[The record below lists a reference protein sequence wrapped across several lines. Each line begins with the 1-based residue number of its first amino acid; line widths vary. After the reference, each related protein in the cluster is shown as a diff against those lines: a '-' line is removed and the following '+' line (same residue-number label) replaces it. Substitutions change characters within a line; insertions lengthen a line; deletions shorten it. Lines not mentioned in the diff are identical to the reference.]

1 MIVHSDTE
9 EDEDQHAAKP
19 ESEALS
25 GLNPGPMTRTRKA
38 RDAQLRLGVGR
49 PPAAEG
55 RGPRVVTRSV
65 SIAKGARS
73 RSGRG
78 AKPVSTPIV
87 AGSSGCYHF
96 RSPLIFL
103 ESIICSLC
111 RSVLICIVINEILE
125 LRPTGTSEEVPL
137 PPPNPAT
144 PRSRTAENG
153 RIRRASTMDNS
164 TDQAGIRAIVE
175 EQVCIALPSS
185 LIPHPSAGTAF
196 TTHGCITAE
205 ATSATSISP
214 RSRSRCAERK
224 GYDSHE
230 RDAGVTS
237 AG

>member
-9 EDEDQHAAKP
+9 EHEDHHAAKP
-19 ESEALS
+19 ESEAVS

-65 SIAKGARS
+65 SVAKGARS

-78 AKPVSTPIV
+78 AKPVPTPTV
-87 AGSSGCYHF
+87 EGSSGFYHF
-96 RSPLIFL
+96 RSPLILL
-103 ESIICSLC
+103 EPIVCSLC
-111 RSVLICIVINEILE
+111 RSVLICFVINEILE
-125 LRPTGTSEEVPL
+125 LQPTGTPEEVPL

-144 PRSRTAENG
+144 PRPRTENG
-153 RIRRASTMDNS
+153 RIRRASTIDTS
-164 TDQAGIRAIVE
+164 TDQAGVRAIVE
-175 EQVCIALPSS
+175 EQVCTTLSSS

-205 ATSATSISP
+205 ATPATGISP
-214 RSRSRCAERK
+214 CSRSCCAKRQ

-230 RDAGVTS
+230 
-237 AG
+237 

>member
-9 EDEDQHAAKP
+9 EDEDHHAAKP

-65 SIAKGARS
+65 SVAKGARS
-73 RSGRG
+73 RSARG
-78 AKPVSTPIV
+78 GKPVPTPIV
-87 AGSSGCYHF
+87 EGSSRFYHF
-96 RSPLIFL
+96 RSPLILL
-103 ESIICSLC
+103 ESNICSLC
-111 RSVLICIVINEILE
+111 RSVLICFVINKILE
-125 LRPTGTSEEVPL
+125 LQSTGTPDEVPP

-144 PRSRTAENG
+144 PRPRTAENG
-153 RIRRASTMDNS
+153 RVRRASTMDTS
-164 TDQAGIRAIVE
+164 TDQTGVRAIVE
-175 EQVCIALPSS
+175 EQVCIALSLS

-205 ATSATSISP
+205 ATSATGISP
-214 RSRSRCAERK
+214 CSRSCCAKRQ

-230 RDAGVTS
+230 
-237 AG
+237 